1 MKKETEKAEESS
13 SLDEKIKLSAR
24 DACGSAV
31 RAFDCI
37 NDLENVSEI
46 RKDNPGADGSGFI
59 RADVMNSFL
68 LSINELIGSCEM
80 HFAMH
85 EQPNLAM
92 LRYFEPEKDRFL
104 QLLNEKKFDGICDD
118 AGNLAKQKQY
128 MAIRQSYTAD
138 REAVV
143 NNCYISYLE
152 KKSQKKHRLWPF
164 YLWGASLTA
173 ICLGIAAFQAAS
185 YIQIKSFE
193 KKAENMESTF
203 YESAKKLEQNLKP
216 ENIIKSA
223 EDYFKS
229 REGQEYIDSKYTQFK
244 AWWAKEN
251 LAADQ
256 FDVFW
261 EKKIKPVVEEFNS
274 AESDQRRAKYIVD
287 LLEQEY
293 GLKTT
298 VEEIARI
305 FGKKK

>member
-13 SLDEKIKLSAR
+13 SLDEKLELSAR

-31 RAFDCI
+31 RTFDCI
-37 NDLENVSEI
+37 NELENVSEI
-46 RKDNPGADGSGFI
+46 RKDNPGTDESGFI

-80 HFAMH
+80 HFAIH
-85 EQPNLAM
+85 ENPNLAM

-104 QLLNEKKFDGICDD
+104 QLLNEKKFDGICDSAD
-118 AGNLAKQKQY
+118 NIVKQKQY

-138 REAVV
+138 RETVV
-143 NNCYISYLE
+143 NNCYIAYLQ
-152 KKSQKKHRLWPF
+152 KKSQKKRRLWPF

-173 ICLGIAAFQAAS
+173 LCLGIATFQAAS
-185 YIQIKSFE
+185 YFQMKKFE
-193 KKAENMESTF
+193 KKAENIEKVF
-203 YESAKKLEQNLKP
+203 YDSASKLEQNLKP

-223 EDYFKS
+223 EDYLKS
-229 REGQEYIDSKYTQFK
+229 KEGQEYLDSKYIQFK

-256 FDVFW
+256 FDTFW
-261 EKKIKPVVEEFNS
+261 EKKIKPVIEEFNS

-287 LLEQEY
+287 QLEQEY

-298 VEEIARI
+298 VDEIARM

>member
-1 MKKETEKAEESS
+1 MKKEIDKTEESS
-13 SLDEKIKLSAR
+13 LEEKIGLTVRA
-24 DACGSAV
+24 ACGSAV

-37 NDLENVSEI
+37 NDLENVSEL

-59 RADVMNSFL
+59 RADVINSFF
-68 LSINELIGSCEM
+68 LSINALIGKCEI
-80 HFAMH
+80 HFSMH
-85 EQPNLAM
+85 EHPNLAM
-92 LRYFEPEKDRFL
+92 LMYFEPENDLFL

-118 AGNLAKQKQY
+118 ADSLARQKQY
-128 MAIRQSYTAD
+128 AAIRQSYTAD

>member
-1 MKKETEKAEESS
+1 M
-13 SLDEKIKLSAR
+13 
-24 DACGSAV
+24 
-31 RAFDCI
+31 
-37 NDLENVSEI
+37 
-46 RKDNPGADGSGFI
+46 
-59 RADVMNSFL
+59 
-68 LSINELIGSCEM
+68 
-80 HFAMH
+80 
-85 EQPNLAM
+85 
-92 LRYFEPEKDRFL
+92 
-104 QLLNEKKFDGICDD
+104 LNEKKFDGICDAAD
-118 AGNLAKQKQY
+118 TIVRQKQY

-143 NNCYISYLE
+143 NNCYIAYLE

>member
-1 MKKETEKAEESS
+1 MVA
-13 SLDEKIKLSAR
+13 
-24 DACGSAV
+24 
-31 RAFDCI
+31 
-37 NDLENVSEI
+37 
-46 RKDNPGADGSGFI
+46 P
-59 RADVMNSFL
+59 
-68 LSINELIGSCEM
+68 
-80 HFAMH
+80 
-85 EQPNLAM
+85 
-92 LRYFEPEKDRFL
+92 
-104 QLLNEKKFDGICDD
+104 
-118 AGNLAKQKQY
+118 
-128 MAIRQSYTAD
+128 
-138 REAVV
+138 
-143 NNCYISYLE
+143 
-152 KKSQKKHRLWPF
+152 
-164 YLWGASLTA
+164 SLTA
-173 ICLGIAAFQAAS
+173 ICLSIAAFQAAS

>member
-1 MKKETEKAEESS
+1 MKKEIDKTEESS
-13 SLDEKIKLSAR
+13 LEEKIGLTVRA
-24 DACGSAV
+24 ACGSAV

-37 NDLENVSEI
+37 NDLENVSEL

-104 QLLNEKKFDGICDD
+104 QLLNEKKFDGICDAAD
-118 AGNLAKQKQY
+118 TIVRQKQY

-193 KKAENMESTF
+193 KKAENIESTF

-223 EDYFKS
+223 KDYFKS
-229 REGQEYIDSKYTQFK
+229 REGQEYIDSKYTQFQD
-244 AWWAKEN
+244 ASY
-251 LAADQ
+251 L
-256 FDVFW
+256 VT
-261 EKKIKPVVEEFNS
+261 
-274 AESDQRRAKYIVD
+274 Y
-287 LLEQEY
+287 LLE
-293 GLKTT
+293 TT
-298 VEEIARI
+298 LLHHFPNLI
-305 FGKKK
+305 

>member
-13 SLDEKIKLSAR
+13 SLEEKIGLTVRA
-24 DACGSAV
+24 ACGSAV

-59 RADVMNSFL
+59 RADVMNSFF
-68 LSINELIGSCEM
+68 LSINALIGKCEM

-85 EQPNLAM
+85 EHPNLAM
-92 LRYFEPEKDRFL
+92 LRYFEPENDLFL

-118 AGNLAKQKQY
+118 ACNLARQKQY
-128 MAIRQSYTAD
+128 VAIRQSYTAD

-143 NNCYISYLE
+143 NNCYIAYLE
-152 KKSQKKHRLWPF
+152 KKRQSKKQRLWPF
-164 YLWGASLTA
+164 YIWGASLTA
-173 ICLGIAAFQAAS
+173 LCLGIAAFQAAS
-185 YIQIKSFE
+185 YFQIKKFE
-193 KKAENMESTF
+193 KKAEKIENVF
-203 YESAKKLEQNLKP
+203 YDSLKP

-223 EDYFKS
+223 EDYLNSKEGKEYVDNKYVAFK
-229 REGQEYIDSKYTQFK
+229 T
-244 AWWAKEN
+244 WWAKEN

-256 FDVFW
+256 LDTFW
-261 EKKIKPVVEEFNS
+261 EKNVRPALDEFNS